1 MFLSATASGLMPLWT
16 IEYNQRCT
24 QQTGHTRHTCQSYST
39 RRDRDGV
46 TLTYLLT
53 YLRTHPVI
61 IGEDD
66 VDVDDRS
73 SLVRCQDVPFAVRGA
88 VGDRSVFLALFTTNS
103 AFKPNKGKTYR
114 VRVGVGVV
122 LRRGNVSTG
131 ERRTYIRVAEGVN
144 GI

>member
-1 MFLSATASGLMPLWT
+1 MYTTNGAYATYVSKLQ
-16 IEYNQRCT
+16 EYSSR
-24 QQTGHTRHTCQSYST
+24 S
-39 RRDRDGV
+39 RRRYA
-46 TLTYLLT
+46 YLLT

-88 VGDRSVFLALFTTNS
+88 VGDRSVFLALFTTNKT
-103 AFKPNKGKTYR
+103 FKPKKGKTYR
-114 VRVGVGVV
+114 VRVRVGVV

-131 ERRTYIRVAEGVN
+131 ERRTYIPSGGRRERHLDGS
-144 GI
+144 G